1 MISSLAM
8 GTETSR
14 LRQQLI
20 ETTNEMRRQLELVLE
35 VQGPL
40 VRGSFV
46 TRARVC
52 GKPTCR
58 CAQGELHES
67 KVLTAL
73 DGGVT
78 RQVHVPAADEV
89 HVAAGSE
96 RYRRFREA
104 RSALAKGL
112 ARLNRHQLELVDA
125 LGRSLLEPYPPDNP
139 LPPPARRGRPAK
151 GGPSVR
157 R

>member
-1 MISSLAM
+1 M

-14 LRQQLI
+14 LRQQLL
-20 ETTNEMRRQLELVLE
+20 ETTDELRQQLELVLE
-35 VQGPL
+35 VHGPL
-40 VRGSFV
+40 VRGSFG

-67 KVLTAL
+67 KFLTAL
-73 DGGVT
+73 EGGVT
-78 RQVHVPAADEV
+78 RQVHVPAGDEV
-89 HVAAGSE
+89 RVAAGVE

-104 RSALAKGL
+104 RSVLAKRL
-112 ARLNRHQLELVDA
+112 ARLTRQQMELVDA

-151 GGPSVR
+151 GESRVR